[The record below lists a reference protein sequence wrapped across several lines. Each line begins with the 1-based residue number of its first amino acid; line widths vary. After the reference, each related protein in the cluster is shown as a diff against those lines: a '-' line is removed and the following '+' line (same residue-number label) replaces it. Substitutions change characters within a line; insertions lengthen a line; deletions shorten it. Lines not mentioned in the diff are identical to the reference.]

1 MAEEDDGVEAPYEQ
15 PRQRSSSTGATVS
28 QPWNQVGRHE
38 RVKEIRM
45 GEPATRPDE
54 LLFHHR
60 DMCGWSAKV
69 DRAKPQK
76 RQSDLLQLRVG
87 VEAQRNRKYI

>member
-1 MAEEDDGVEAPYEQ
+1 MPPDD
-15 PRQRSSSTGATVS
+15 
-28 QPWNQVGRHE
+28 
-38 RVKEIRM
+38 
-45 GEPATRPDE
+45 

-60 DMCGWSAKV
+60 DMGGCSTKG

-87 VEAQRNRKYI
+87 VEPRIARSAGSTSRQRSESARASSARLVPRILRAQLAPL